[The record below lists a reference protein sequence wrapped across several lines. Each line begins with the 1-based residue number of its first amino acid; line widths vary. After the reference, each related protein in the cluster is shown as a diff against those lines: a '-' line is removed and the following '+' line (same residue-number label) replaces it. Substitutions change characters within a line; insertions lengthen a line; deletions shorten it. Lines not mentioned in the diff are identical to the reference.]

1 MAEDRLPE
9 VVIVGRPNVGKSTLF
24 NRILG
29 RRQAIVGAEVGLT
42 RDRHC
47 AAAEWGGR
55 HFLLNDTGGVEWE
68 SADELL
74 RKIQDHALYAVEDA
88 QLVLFLVDVR
98 QGIVPIEARI
108 VMELRRRGILM
119 LLVVNKCDTEQIAAA
134 SASEFHELGVQPVFT
149 IAAEHGDGVADL
161 LDAII
166 ARLPASDAEPDPL
179 PEGTIKV
186 AVVGRPNVGKS
197 SLVNAMLGQERVVVS
212 EVSGTTRDAIDTL
225 MVRDERPYLLIDTAG
240 IRRGGRREGFVE
252 MVSVTIARR
261 RMQRADVA
269 LLVVDATVGLTR
281 QDVTI
286 ASEAGESGCAVI
298 VVVNKWD
305 LVTSQ
310 TGRAD
315 AWQRELRNRMGRIGF
330 ADVAFTS
337 AKTGRAV
344 DGLFARIDRVQRN
357 RMRRVPTAT
366 LNALFERLEQRGAQG
381 PPGSPQLKYLTQAR
395 VGPPSFV
402 VFVSGGRRKLP
413 DNFKRYLENRLR
425 DEFDFSGTPVRVWI
439 RRTKDRRQKAT
450 EGEL

>member
-47 AAAEWGGR
+47 APAEWGGR

-88 QLVLFLVDVR
+88 ELVLFVVDVR
-98 QGIVPIEARI
+98 EGMVPIEARI
-108 VMELRRRGILM
+108 AMELRRRGIPM
-119 LLVVNKCDTEQIAAA
+119 LLVVNKCDTDKIAEARAA
-134 SASEFHELGVQPVFT
+134 EFHELGVQPVFA

-166 ARLPASDAEPDPL
+166 ARLPGSAAEPEDL
-179 PEGTIKV
+179 PEGAVRV

-225 MVRDERPYLLIDTAG
+225 MFRDEQPYLLIDTAG
-240 IRRGGRREGFVE
+240 IRRGGRREGFAE

-286 ASEAGESGCAVI
+286 AAEAGESGCGVV

-305 LVTSQ
+305 LITAQ
-310 TGRAD
+310 KGQAG
-315 AWQRELRNRMGRIGF
+315 AWQRELQSRMGRIGF

-337 AKTGRAV
+337 AKTGRGV
-344 DGLFARIDRVQRN
+344 DGLFSRVDRVQGN
-357 RMRRVPTAT
+357 RLRRVPTAA
-366 LNALFERLEQRGAQG
+366 LNALFERLEQHGAQG

-402 VFVSGGRRKLP
+402 VFVSGGSRKLP

-425 DEFDFSGTPVRVWI
+425 DEFEFSGTPVRIWV
-439 RRTKDRRQKAT
+439 RRTKQRRGKAT
-450 EGEL
+450 EGGL

>member
-1 MAEDRLPE
+1 MAEERLPE

-29 RRQAIVGAEVGLT
+29 HRKAIVGAEAGLT

-47 AAAEWGGR
+47 AMAEWGGR

-68 SADELL
+68 SANELL
-74 RKIQDHALYAVEDA
+74 KKIQEHAFYAVEDA
-88 QLVLFLVDVR
+88 ELVLFLVDVR
-98 QGIVPIEARI
+98 EGMVPIEARI
-108 VMELRRRGILM
+108 VMELRRLGIPM
-119 LLVVNKCDTEQIAAA
+119 LLVVNKCDTREIAEAHTA
-134 SASEFHELGVQPVFT
+134 EFHELGVQPVFP

-166 ARLPASDAEPDPL
+166 PRLPQSGAEPVLL
-179 PEGTIKV
+179 PEGTVRV

-225 MVRDERPYLLIDTAG
+225 IIRDEQPYLLIDTAG
-240 IRRGGRREGFVE
+240 IRRGGRREGFAE
-252 MVSVTIARR
+252 MVSVAIARR
-261 RMQRADVA
+261 RMLRADVA
-269 LLVVDATVGLTR
+269 LLVVDATVGLAR
-281 QDVTI
+281 QDITI
-286 ASEAGESGCAVI
+286 AAEAGESGCAVV

-310 TGRAD
+310 TGRTGTWED
-315 AWQRELRNRMGRIGF
+315 ELRSRMGRIGF
-330 ADVAFTS
+330 ADIAFTS
-337 AKTGRAV
+337 AKTGRGV
-344 DGLFARIDRVQRN
+344 EGLFSRVDHVQGN
-357 RMRRVPTAT
+357 RMRRVPTST
-366 LNALFERLEQRGAQG
+366 LNTLFERLEKRGVQG

-425 DEFDFSGTPVRVWI
+425 DEFDFRGTPVRVWV
-439 RRTKDRRQKAT
+439 RRAKYARRKA
-450 EGEL
+450 GGREL

>member
-47 AAAEWGGR
+47 APAEWGGR

-88 QLVLFLVDVR
+88 ELVLFVVDVR
-98 QGIVPIEARI
+98 EGMVPIEARI
-108 VMELRRRGILM
+108 AMELRRRGIPM
-119 LLVVNKCDTEQIAAA
+119 LLVVNKCDTDKIAEARAA
-134 SASEFHELGVQPVFT
+134 EFHELGVQPVFA

-166 ARLPASDAEPDPL
+166 ARLPGSAAEPEEL
-179 PEGTIKV
+179 PEGAVRV

-225 MVRDERPYLLIDTAG
+225 MFRDEQPYLLIDTAG
-240 IRRGGRREGFVE
+240 IRRGGRREGFAE

-286 ASEAGESGCAVI
+286 AAEAGESGCGVV
-298 VVVNKWD
+298 VVVNKW
-305 LVTSQ
+305 
-310 TGRAD
+310 
-315 AWQRELRNRMGRIGF
+315 
-330 ADVAFTS
+330 
-337 AKTGRAV
+337 
-344 DGLFARIDRVQRN
+344 
-357 RMRRVPTAT
+357 
-366 LNALFERLEQRGAQG
+366 
-381 PPGSPQLKYLTQAR
+381 
-395 VGPPSFV
+395 
-402 VFVSGGRRKLP
+402 
-413 DNFKRYLENRLR
+413 
-425 DEFDFSGTPVRVWI
+425 
-439 RRTKDRRQKAT
+439 
-450 EGEL
+450 

>member
-1 MAEDRLPE
+1 MAQDLLPE

-47 AAAEWGGR
+47 AAAEWSGR

-88 QLVLFLVDVR
+88 ALVLFLVDVR
-98 QGIVPIEARI
+98 AGMVPVEARI
-108 VMELRRRGILM
+108 VTELRRRGIAM
-119 LLVVNKCDTEQIAAA
+119 LLVVNKCDTEQIAASRTA
-134 SASEFHELGVQPVFT
+134 EFHELGVQPVFT

-179 PEGTIKV
+179 PEGTVRV

-197 SLVNAMLGQERVVVS
+197 SLVNAMLGQERVIVS

-225 MVRDERPYLLIDTAG
+225 MLRDERHYLLIDTAG

-252 MVSVTIARR
+252 MVSVMIARR

-286 ASEAGESGCAVI
+286 AAEAGESGCAVV

-305 LVTSQ
+305 LITAQKGQSD
-310 TGRAD
+310 G
-315 AWQRELRNRMGRIGF
+315 WQRELRSRMGRIGF

-344 DGLFARIDRVQRN
+344 DSLFRRVDRVQGN
-357 RMRRVPTAT
+357 RMRRVSTAA
-366 LNALFERLEQRGAQG
+366 LNALFDRLEQRGVQG
-381 PPGSPQLKYLTQAR
+381 PPGSPHLKYLTQAR
-395 VGPPSFV
+395 VGPPGFV
-402 VFVSGGRRKLP
+402 VFVSGGRRTLP
-413 DNFKRYLENRLR
+413 ANFTRYLENRLR

-439 RRTKDRRQKAT
+439 RRGKDRHRKGA